1 MTQSL
6 ELGAEDFK
14 SNIIKMLQN
23 LYEKINITHEK
34 RVFQKRNIN

>member
-6 ELGAEDFK
+6 ELGAKDFK
-14 SNIIKMLQN
+14 STIIKMLKK
-23 LYEKINITHEK
+23 LHKKINITHEK